1 MLGTEVNNE
10 ISTTNLIHRV
20 LQRMARPPAAGRPP
34 ACACLLPPDLSWG
47 TSSYKETLLGPSGPG
62 PKGRSPGGQGDGG
75 SVIREDLQ
83 AGRESQARK
92 DVHHPSLRRNS
103 LCLAILGESDF
114 VKARDEFLTEGVGIS
129 LHMWVGFSSL
139 MKAYQVNHRCV
150 PDTKSFCWGSFTPSW
165 DTEERRKGG
174 LLDRITFNCMSL
186 YKRIPVADKNLLRV
200 GPVMLFNT
208 PRIFA
213 HINYKLVELKHRER
227 KDPQGRE
234 ETYLWEIVSESQGR
248 SINLHCP
255 RTACFEIRAGGD
267 DPKG

>member
-1 MLGTEVNNE
+1 
-10 ISTTNLIHRV
+10 
-20 LQRMARPPAAGRPP
+20 MAHPPAAGHPP
-34 ACACLLPPDLSWG
+34 ACSHL
-47 TSSYKETLLGPSGPG
+47 TSAGALVLIRRLFWVPLGQALRGGALEAKVMMALLLGKIS
-62 PKGRSPGGQGDGG
+62 
-75 SVIREDLQ
+75 
-83 AGRESQARK
+83 RK
-92 DVHHPSLRRNS
+92 DGNCKDVHPSLRRNS

-114 VKARDEFLTEGVGIS
+114 VKARDEFLTQGVGIS
-129 LHMWVGFSSL
+129 PHMWVSFSSL
-139 MKAYQVNHRCV
+139 MKAYQVNHHCM

-165 DTEERRKGG
+165 DTEEGRKSG
-174 LLDRITFNCMSL
+174 LLDRITFDCMSL

-234 ETYLWEIVSESQGR
+234 EMDLWEIVSESQGR

-255 RTACFEIRAGGD
+255 RTAFFEIRAGGD